1 MSDHHDNSNEKPAKL
16 TGAAAEAERRRER
29 AAQQLRMNLQRR
41 KAQLRARREG
51 APDEREDGLLT
62 SGAVKAD
69 NTQE

>member
-1 MSDHHDNSNEKPAKL
+1 MTENPNENDRKQGKL